1 MASTINTL
9 KDLAAGETGKIHE
22 KLRNAT
28 EEVKAKAEGTKD
40 KVLHEF
46 QEHPLSSFFGAFG
59 IGLLLGL
66 LFSRRS

>member
-1 MASTINTL
+1 MATDEDFQALRQELQKLQQDMASTINTL

-46 QEHPLSSFFGAFG
+46 QEHP
-59 IGLLLGL
+59 
-66 LFSRRS
+66 